1 MTRLFCNKI
10 MSNVISLGPSV
21 DFKVINHFLLVVAS
35 PDIYKRVPGPKDMND
50 EHFEKINIKTG
61 ISR

>member
-1 MTRLFCNKI
+1 
-10 MSNVISLGPSV
+10 MSNVINLGPSV